1 MIVGGLFRQLGRC
14 LHLSLFTWQRYLPS
28 FTGLSVAT
36 VMFIVSFPDVETFNI
51 IDTTATE
58 DKNST
63 DTAENDSTET
73 TPMEEDDSTET
84 AATTTELA
92 TEAEFS

>member
-1 MIVGGLFRQLGRC
+1 MVQGIFQSNAAITDIAIIIGK
-14 LHLSLFTWQRYLPS
+14 
-28 FTGLSVAT
+28 
-36 VMFIVSFPDVETFNI
+36 MFIVSFPDVETFNI